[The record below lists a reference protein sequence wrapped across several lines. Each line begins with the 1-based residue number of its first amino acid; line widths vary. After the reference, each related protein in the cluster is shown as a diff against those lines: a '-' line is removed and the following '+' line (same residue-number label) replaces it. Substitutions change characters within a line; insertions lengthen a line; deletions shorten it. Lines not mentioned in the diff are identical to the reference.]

1 MLPEPQLVASIRAKG
16 AKLSVP
22 GVVDLSDLALA
33 SAGTAKIVLE
43 AVQEMLL
50 RLALQMARDDYEL
63 RRERQAQGIERA
75 RAEGKYRSRRPR
87 PEIHRRIIEM
97 RTKGMSIAKTAGCS
111 ISHVKR
117 VWAAHRKAK

>member
-1 MLPEPQLVASIRAKG
+1 
-16 AKLSVP
+16 
-22 GVVDLSDLALA
+22 
-33 SAGTAKIVLE
+33 
-43 AVQEMLL
+43 MLL